1 MPRLYLVIAMSDV
14 NPQEFGALQA
24 DVKTLTAEIHLLRK
38 EMADVTAMLNQGK
51 GGIYMIV
58 FAAGALGSV
67 ITMSVK
73 KLFGG

>member
-1 MPRLYLVIAMSDV
+1 MSDV

-51 GGIYMIV
+51 GGIYMMI
-58 FAAGALGSV
+58 FTAGALGSF
-67 ITMSVK
+67 ITIGIK

>member
-1 MPRLYLVIAMSDV
+1 MSDV

-58 FAAGALGSV
+58 FAAGALGSI
-67 ITMSVK
+67 ITMSIK
-73 KLFGG
+73 KAFGG

>member
-1 MPRLYLVIAMSDV
+1 MSDI

-24 DVKTLTAEIHLLRK
+24 DVKTLTSKIHLLRK

-51 GGIYMIV
+51 GGLYTII

-67 ITMSVK
+67 ITLSVK
-73 KLFGG
+73 KIFGD

>member
-1 MPRLYLVIAMSDV
+1 MIMSDI

-24 DVKTLTAEIHLLRK
+24 DVKTLTSEIHLLRK

-51 GGIYMIV
+51 GGLYTII

-67 ITMSVK
+67 ITLSVK
-73 KLFGG
+73 KIFGD

>member
-1 MPRLYLVIAMSDV
+1 
-14 NPQEFGALQA
+14 
-24 DVKTLTAEIHLLRK
+24 
-38 EMADVTAMLNQGK
+38 MADVTAMLNQGK

>member
-1 MPRLYLVIAMSDV
+1 MSDV

-24 DVKTLTAEIHLLRK
+24 DVKTLTSEIHLLRK

-51 GGIYMIV
+51 GGLYTII

-67 ITMSVK
+67 ITLSVK
-73 KLFGG
+73 KIFGD

>member
-1 MPRLYLVIAMSDV
+1 MVGVIMSDI

-51 GGIYMIV
+51 GGLYTVI
-58 FAAGALGSV
+58 FAAGALGSI

-73 KLFGG
+73 KLFGD